1 MDASALTHFSAPW
14 DQKYK
19 PSNIAAYLRKEEII
33 RVKHTDP
40 FLS

>member
-1 MDASALTHFSAPW
+1 MNASVLTHFPAPW

-19 PSNIAAYLRKEEII
+19 PSNIAAYLMKEKIS
-33 RVKHTDP
+33 RVKRTNP